1 MKRITILGSTGS
13 IGRSALEVISRHK
26 DRFEVAGL
34 AAKNNIDLLEEQVKT
49 FTPKIIAVADEK
61 AAIELS
67 RRMGTRQEILA
78 GEEGINAVAAYKD
91 CDFVLSA
98 VVGFSG
104 LIPTL
109 HAIKAGKTIGLANK
123 ETLVTAGS
131 IVMAEAKK
139 CGVKIL
145 PVDSE
150 HSAIFQCMEGHD
162 IKYLKGIILTA
173 SGGPFA
179 GKKAAE
185 LKNIRPVDA
194 LKHPNWR
201 MGKKITIDSATL
213 MNKGLEV
220 IEAHHL
226 FGLPAEKIR
235 VLIHPQSIIHSMVEF
250 IDGTILAQ
258 ASTPDMRGPISYALS
273 YPERLNDALAPLEL
287 DLIEKLS
294 FSRPDTENFPC
305 LNYAYE
311 AQKKGGTM
319 PTVLNASNEIAVNA
333 FLNNRI
339 FFNDIPVI
347 IRETMQAYIPVPAPG
362 IGEIIE
368 ADKWAREKAEEYI
381 KNVKVNR

>member
-1 MKRITILGSTGS
+1 MKRVSILGSTGS

-34 AAKNNIDLLEEQVKT
+34 VARKNIDLLEEQIKT
-49 FTPKIIAVADEK
+49 FAPKIIAVADEK
-61 AAIELS
+61 AALELS
-67 RRMGTRQEILA
+67 RRVGTKQEILV
-78 GEEGINAVAAYKD
+78 GEEGVNAVAAYKA

-98 VVGFSG
+98 MVGFSG
-104 LIPTL
+104 LMPTL

-131 IVMAEAKK
+131 IVMAEAERS
-139 CGVKIL
+139 GVKIL

-162 IKYLKGIILTA
+162 MKYLKGIILTA

-179 GKKAAE
+179 GRKTAE

-194 LKHPNWR
+194 LKHPNWK

-226 FGLPAEKIR
+226 FGLPAEKIS

-250 IDGTILAQ
+250 VDGCILAQ

-273 YPERLNDALAPLEL
+273 YPERLAHALAPLEL
-287 DLIEKLS
+287 DVIEKLS

-311 AQKKGGTM
+311 ALQKGGTM

-333 FLNNRI
+333 FLNGRI

-347 IRETMQAYIPVPAPG
+347 IKHTMHAYKPVPATG

-368 ADKWAREKAEEYI
+368 ADKWAREKTEEYI
-381 KNVKVNR
+381 KKCKG